1 MAESTSESD
10 AALVRDGS
18 VDPVGGTTVAP
29 VEPVDGSVGGVE
41 KTGESKQEPW
51 WTRYTTALT
60 EHAQDVVSALVAALL
75 IALAGAILV
84 ASIVNFFTSTRGLQI
99 RATDF
104 LDNMLLVLILVEI
117 VHTVVLSLR
126 AHALAAQ
133 PFIVVGLVAVIR
145 KILFALGSQQ
155 KLDPTTLGIY
165 VAMVAVFVSA
175 LVAIEVFGGRGGPKG
190 RSKDPRVGL
199 H

>member
-1 MAESTSESD
+1 MSESEATKREEGALTGVD
-10 AALVRDGS
+10 ARHEEEA
-18 VDPVGGTTVAP
+18 A
-29 VEPVDGSVGGVE
+29 
-41 KTGESKQEPW
+41 EPW
-51 WTRYTTALT
+51 WTRYTTVAT
-60 EHAQDVVSALVAALL
+60 EHAQDIVSAIVAASLVL
-75 IALAGAILV
+75 LAGAILV
-84 ASIVNFFTSTRGLQI
+84 DSVISFFTTSGTLQF

-104 LDNMLLVLILVEI
+104 LDRMLLVLILVEI

-155 KLDPTTLGIY
+155 RLSATTLGIY
-165 VAMVAVFVSA
+165 VAMVAVFVAA
-175 LVAIEVFGGRGGPKG
+175 LVSIEVFGGRRRPKAAPD
-190 RSKDPRVGL
+190 DPTIGL

>member
-1 MAESTSESD
+1 MSEETRGDDSATRSD
-10 AALVRDGS
+10 ALRRGRAPGA
-18 VDPVGGTTVAP
+18 GGEV
-29 VEPVDGSVGGVE
+29 
-41 KTGESKQEPW
+41 EPW
-51 WTRYTTALT
+51 WTRYTTTVT
-60 EHAQDVVSALVAALL
+60 EHAQDIVSAIVAASL
-75 IALAGAILV
+75 IVMAAAILV
-84 ASIVNFFTSTRGLQI
+84 ASIVDFFTSNRGLEV

-104 LDNMLLVLILVEI
+104 LDRTLLVLILVEI

-155 KLDPTTLGIY
+155 KLSPTTLGIY
-165 VAMVAVFVSA
+165 VAMVAVFVAA
-175 LVAIEVFGGRGGPKG
+175 LVSIEVFGGRRRPK
-190 RSKDPRVGL
+190 STPSDPTIGL